1 LLLLLLLLLLSPLQV
16 KAFLSETVKAK
27 KAPRVKVMA

>member
-1 LLLLLLLLLLSPLQV
+1 VTPCCAVSCCALQV

-27 KAPRVKVMA
+27 KGPRVKVMA